1 MSSYLILVVDDEP
14 DIRKVVERSLARDPQ
29 FATRSCASG
38 QEALVLAAEWLPDLI
53 ILDFMMPVMDG
64 PTTLARLRENPLTAG
79 IPVVFLT
86 ARATSQELEYAAS
99 LRVGGAIA
107 KPFEPKALRES
118 VRRYLCDVRP
128 SGELGEDALSDRVS
142 AAEQE
147 GFRRRLRSDVMEL
160 DRLRTKLRSEA
171 PSPATL
177 DELRSVVH
185 KLAGAGGIFGFGHL
199 SRSAAALEKSI
210 VEAQSGSG
218 KQDAVE
224 ANLNLLIEGI
234 AQMDSK
240 YVFHSQ
246 LEEFQ
251 LRGQPAFDH

>member
-14 DIRKVVERSLARDPQ
+14 DIRKVVERSLGRDPQ

-64 PTTLARLRENPLTAG
+64 PTTLARLRENPLTAR

-99 LRVGGAIA
+99 LGVSGAIA

-118 VRRYLCDVRP
+118 VRGYLHDARP
-128 SGELGEDALSDRVS
+128 SGELGEDALSDCVS

-147 GFRRRLRSDVMEL
+147 GFRQRMRSDAVEL
-160 DRLRTKLRSEA
+160 DRLRAKLRSEV
-171 PSPATL
+171 PSSVTL

-185 KLAGAGGIFGFGHL
+185 KLAGAGGIFGFEHL
-199 SRSAAALEKSI
+199 GRSAAALEKSI
-210 VEAQSGSG
+210 VDAQSDAG
-218 KQDAVE
+218 KQGAVE
-224 ANLNLLIEGI
+224 ADLDLLIEGI
-234 AQMDSK
+234 SRMDSK
-240 YVFHSQ
+240 YLPFTT
-246 LEEFQ
+246 
-251 LRGQPAFDH
+251 R